1 MTTISATTPTLPP
14 DFAHAPIRALFID
27 IDGTLVGADETV
39 SPGNRQAIV
48 RARAKGV
55 EVVLCTGR
63 TRHTA
68 QPVAEQLGPPLGYV
82 VTSNGGVAMHLGT
95 NEVLH
100 KHLLPIPVALQI
112 IRAIIAVGSEPYVY
126 EDATSGELDGAR
138 VFYHPELPVSAFAV
152 AARYRPYADI
162 TNHLPF
168 EPISIGAFG
177 APSKMRPLVD
187 KLLHQLPD
195 GLAIIQS
202 GSATHWGIEIF
213 VGGVSKKLGLEALA
227 AHLGLKREEIM
238 AIGDHIND
246 IEMLQWAGVGVAMQ
260 NALPETKAVADWI
273 TTSQSEDGVAYA
285 IERIVLEEGSSN
297 TAPY

>member
-1 MTTISATTPTLPP
+1 MTTFAETIGTAPLVP
-14 DFAHAPIRALFID
+14 AHAPIRAVFID
-27 IDGTLVGADETV
+27 IDGTLVGANETV
-39 SPGNRQAIV
+39 SPGNRQAIDK
-48 RARAKGV
+48 ARAKGV
-55 EVVLCTGR
+55 EVILCTGR

-82 VTSNGGVAMHLGT
+82 VTSNGGVAMRLDT

-100 KHLLPIPVALQI
+100 KHLLSIPVALQI
-112 IRAIIAVGSEPYVY
+112 IKAIIAVGAEPYVY

-162 TNHLPF
+162 TKTLPF
-168 EPISIGAFG
+168 EPVSIGAFG
-177 APSKMRPLVD
+177 SPSKMRPLVD
-187 KLLHQLPD
+187 KLLHQLPPD
-195 GLAIIQS
+195 LAIIQS

-227 AHLGLKREEIM
+227 AHLDIHREEIM

-246 IEMLQWAGVGVAMQ
+246 IEMLQWAGVGVAMA

-273 TTSQSEDGVAYA
+273 TTSQAEDGVAHA
-285 IERIVLEEGSSN
+285 IEQIIFEEVDG
-297 TAPY
+297 